1 MHFINLDTG
10 TDQLLAQKRAGV
22 GVITLSRP
30 KAKNALSPKL
40 SPALRKMI
48 QQMGEDDDIGAV
60 IITGAG
66 KAFCAGGDVKG
77 MGISRGPVLTAD
89 QRLSRLL
96 EGQRQLTGAL
106 VNLRKPVI
114 AAIPGP
120 AVGAGLSLALACDIR
135 IGSLSSFVTTGYAR
149 VGLSGD
155 YGISSLLT
163 RAVGSGRARELMK
176 DNLDDALVLN
186 FDASLDSEAPRLIE
200 AMTSSDHK
208 EAVRAFVEK
217 RKPVFGGN

>member
-48 QQMGEDDDIGAV
+48 QQMAEDDDIGAV

-77 MGISRGPVLTAD
+77 MGISGGPVLTAD

-96 EGQRQLTGAL
+96 
-106 VNLRKPVI
+106 
-114 AAIPGP
+114 
-120 AVGAGLSLALACDIR
+120 
-135 IGSLSSFVTTGYAR
+135 
-149 VGLSGD
+149 
-155 YGISSLLT
+155 
-163 RAVGSGRARELMK
+163 
-176 DNLDDALVLN
+176 
-186 FDASLDSEAPRLIE
+186 
-200 AMTSSDHK
+200 
-208 EAVRAFVEK
+208 
-217 RKPVFGGN
+217 

>member
-1 MHFINLDTG
+1 MDFIDLDTG
-10 TDQLLAQKRAGV
+10 TNQLLAQKRAGV

-48 QQMGEDDDIGAV
+48 QKMGEDDEVGAV

-66 KAFCAGGDVKG
+66 EAFCAGGDVKG
-77 MGISRGPVLTAD
+77 MGISDGPVLTVD
-89 QRLSRLL
+89 QKISRLL

-120 AVGAGLSLALACDIR
+120 AVI
-135 IGSLSSFVTTGYAR
+135 IP
-149 VGLSGD
+149 
-155 YGISSLLT
+155 T
-163 RAVGSGRARELMK
+163 RNKFS
-176 DNLDDALVLN
+176 
-186 FDASLDSEAPRLIE
+186 
-200 AMTSSDHK
+200 
-208 EAVRAFVEK
+208 
-217 RKPVFGGN
+217 